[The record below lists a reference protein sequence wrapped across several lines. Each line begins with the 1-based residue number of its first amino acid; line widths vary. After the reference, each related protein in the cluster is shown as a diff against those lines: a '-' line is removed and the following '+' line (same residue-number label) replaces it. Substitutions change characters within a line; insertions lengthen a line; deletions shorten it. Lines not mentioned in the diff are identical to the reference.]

1 MTSWLDQCSSPCAFN
16 ENLLYQPSPT
26 LNQLLFLCLDNFVFL
41 MYSSSFVVGGCEY
54 FFLLG
59 RWGWLDRIWIQQL
72 QCIYSLGSVGI
83 CFHSVIPLGTN
94 SKPFNGWPPL
104 ELLEMLEHSRART
117 FNLVLGC
124 FNVPLL
130 FFTDH
135 MQHERFHCFCG
146 FFILLVNHPFCCLCI
161 QLIYFANWNVSIFHL
176 YQVEWYFKTD
186 FLCSL

>member
-1 MTSWLDQCSSPCAFN
+1 MTSWLDQCSSPCALN

-26 LNQLLFLCLDNFVFL
+26 LNQLLFLWLDDFVFL

-83 CFHSVIPLGTN
+83 FFHSVIPLGTN
-94 SKPFNGWPPL
+94 SKPFNGWAPL

-124 FNVPLL
+124 FNVPLFVFYGSYAAWAISL
-130 FFTDH
+130 LLWVFYFIGRPSFLLPVYSIDIFCKLKCLYFSFISGGMIFQNWFF
-135 MQHERFHCFCG
+135 
-146 FFILLVNHPFCCLCI
+146 V
-161 QLIYFANWNVSIFHL
+161 
-176 YQVEWYFKTD
+176 
-186 FLCSL
+186 